1 MGRHGLRRAVSL
13 ALVGALLWPAA
24 AAFAKPPAS
33 TSASSETLR
42 LALPGPF
49 SPCPVF
55 VQDASSSTQAL
66 LDLIRPSAFLTN
78 PNDFLV
84 GAQGPIS
91 SAELVNLAPQT
102 VVYTVAPHAVWSNGV
117 AFTGTDLY
125 AWWLRMR
132 AFPGVA
138 SDGYRAIRTVSVSS
152 DGLTVTARFAHPY
165 ADWATLFRD
174 VEQRDAPLNCSW
186 TSLLARP
193 SLGPYVL
200 VSASPTRWVLERDPR
215 WQPNGRRFGRV
226 VVTLANRIAYDGA
239 TPLVAYATRTSPQQI
254 AALAAHPGAFGHL
267 GPSNSVEELVF
278 NGARPAVK
286 LLAVRRAL
294 SWSVDRIGAINRS
307 WSLVTQ
313 SVATATS
320 SLYSQGQPDYPGGGV
335 SPVSPPATTTTVA
348 ATLSPSAGV
357 DCPACAQLALTT
369 AGATLIG
376 GRWQIPGVGPLIV
389 RLAVGPT
396 GVDHASAR
404 AIVAA
409 WRALGASVSILPA
422 ASANQ
427 VAVDVASGVVD
438 AGVFARPFHDTPTY
452 AALSWTGPNYRDV
465 YPSGQRTALWNHLY
479 AQAMADLNPATA
491 QDRWS
496 QLDSAIL
503 ASAFVRPLF
512 TLPALTA
519 WSARVVSVNTGDS
532 VAALVDQLPSWSLS
546 ATAPS

>member
-1 MGRHGLRRAVSL
+1 MGPHGLRRAVSF
-13 ALVGALLWPAA
+13 ALIGALLWPAS
-24 AAFAKPPAS
+24 AFAKSTAS
-33 TSASSETLR
+33 TSASNETLR

-49 SPCPVF
+49 SPCPTF
-55 VQDASSSTQAL
+55 VQDASASTQAL

-78 PNDFLV
+78 QNDFLV

-91 SAELVNLAPQT
+91 SAELVNLTPQT
-102 VVYTVAPHAVWSNGV
+102 VEYTIAPRAVWSNG
-117 AFTGTDLY
+117 ATFTGTDLY
-125 AWWLRMR
+125 VWWLRLR
-132 AFPGVA
+132 SYPGVA
-138 SDGYRAIRTVSVSS
+138 SDGYRAIGSVTVNP

-186 TSLLARP
+186 SSLVARP

-200 VSASPTRWVLERDPR
+200 ASASPTQWVLQRDPR

-226 VVTLANRIAYDGA
+226 IVTLANRIAYEGS
-239 TPLVAYATRTSPQQI
+239 TPLVAYSTRTSPQQI
-254 AALAAHPGAFGHL
+254 ASLAAHPGAFGHL
-267 GPSNSVEELVF
+267 GPSNAVEELVF

-286 LLAVRRAL
+286 NLAVRQAL
-294 SWSVDRIGAINRS
+294 SWSVDRLKAINQS

-320 SLYSQGQPDYPGGGV
+320 ALYSQGQPNYPGGGLTPANP
-335 SPVSPPATTTTVA
+335 SATTTTLATTLNPA
-348 ATLSPSAGV
+348 AGS
-357 DCPACAQLALTT
+357 DCPACAQLALST
-369 AGATLIG
+369 AGATLLG
-376 GRWQIPGVGPLIV
+376 GRWQVPGVGPLIV

-427 VAVDVASGVVD
+427 VALDVASGVVD
-438 AGVFARPFHDTPTY
+438 AGVFARPFHDTPAY
-452 AALSWTGPNYRDV
+452 VALSWTGPNYRDV

-491 QDRWS
+491 QDRWA
-496 QLDSAIL
+496 QLDDAIL
-503 ASAFVRPLF
+503 ASCFVRPLF

-532 VAALVDQLPSWSLS
+532 IAALVDQLPSWSLS
-546 ATAPS
+546 VTTPS